1 MRDIKQAIPWKRLIC
16 LEIVVGLVLLLIT
29 FAVTAKA
36 DIDKAE
42 DKLVASVEYIRQQC
56 NNSQIR
62 DEASESKSLLRVTE
76 STDDVSRRLKFDQL
90 TAGDA
95 FANDALLKKCSQ
107 DAYLD
112 GVIVLDEAG
121 NIEYSFD
128 LTGNQP
134 ADILAKMGMDFILD
148 INSFP
153 EKKYAVRVQGNN
165 GDHIDAAAVRR
176 ADASGMLV
184 GYFSTPSE
192 YASVINNQAQTLVS
206 GYILE
211 EAGVI
216 AIGNDEGILA
226 TNKEDLL
233 GKRIEDINI
242 IAELQKSKAY
252 KKLLI
257 AKEPGTLLSYRF
269 GVMDKSQQYSIYG
282 FMNER
287 DVFPSMVYIML
298 CVLSL
303 YIVMIFAINIL
314 LKQTEKTYQKEQQ
327 ESQQRYLNSLE
338 IKNRELKAA
347 VVRAETASNAK
358 SSFLSRM
365 SHDIRTPLNGII
377 GLLKIDETH
386 LLDHNLI
393 QENHRKM
400 TVAANHLLS
409 LLNDVL
415 QMSKL
420 EDGMV
425 ELAHDVISLKELSSD
440 IATII
445 KGRVAEAG
453 LSWEYAPYD
462 YRFPYAYVYG
472 SSVHLRQIF
481 LNIFSNCI
489 KYTPKGGKI
498 TTSLECLGGRDGVCK
513 YRWTISDTGK
523 GMSPEFLERIF
534 EPFSQER
541 NDARSTYR
549 GVGLGMSIVKN
560 LLTRMDG
567 TIEVK
572 SVLGEGSTFII
583 TIPFEIAE
591 EPKEAKA
598 AEEAS
603 KANAVDAAGEAK
615 EKNKAKDTSE
625 ASEPE
630 HAAKGKDIAE
640 MHLLVAEDNE
650 LNADIIRM
658 ILEDKGA
665 SLKIVPDG
673 SKAVEEFN
681 SNPAGTYDAI
691 LMDVMMPVMNG
702 LEATK
707 AIRALSRKD
716 SKEIPIIAMT
726 ANAFAEDCHNCL
738 EAGMNYYLTKPL
750 DVAKLME
757 VLAKIE

>member
-1 MRDIKQAIPWKRLIC
+1 MRDIKQAIPWKRLIVV
-16 LEIVVGLVLLLIT
+16 EIVVGLALLLIT
-29 FAVTAKA
+29 FAVTLRA

-42 DKLVASVEYIRQQC
+42 DKLIASVEYIREQC

-76 STDDVSRRLKFDQL
+76 STDDVSRRLKFDTL
-90 TAGDA
+90 TGNA
-95 FANDALLKKCSQ
+95 FADEELLRKCSK

-112 GVIVLDEAG
+112 GLIVLDEAG
-121 NIEYSFD
+121 NVENAFD
-128 LTGNQP
+128 LTGSQP
-134 ADILAKMGMDFILD
+134 QDILEKLGMKFILD
-148 INSFP
+148 INGFP
-153 EKKYAVRVQGNN
+153 EKKYAARLHGNN
-165 GDHIDAAAVRR
+165 GDHIDAAAVKRT
-176 ADASGMLV
+176 DAPGILV
-184 GYFSTPSE
+184 GYFSTSLE
-192 YASVINNQAQTLVS
+192 YANVINNQAQMLVS

-211 EAGVI
+211 DAGVI
-216 AIGNDEGILA
+216 AIANDEGILA
-226 TNKEDLL
+226 TNDESLL
-233 GKRIEDINI
+233 GKKIDDVNI
-242 IAELQKSKAY
+242 ISKLRENKAY
-252 KKLLI
+252 KKLVI
-257 AKEPGTLLSYRF
+257 AKEPGTLFSYRF
-269 GVMDKSQQYSIYG
+269 GVMDKSQEYAIYG

-303 YIVMIFAINIL
+303 YIVMIFAINLL

-327 ESQQRYLNSLE
+327 EAQQRYLNSLE
-338 IKNRELKAA
+338 VKNRELRAA
-347 VVRAETASNAK
+347 VKRAETASAAK

-386 LLDHNLI
+386 LLDHSLI
-393 QENHRKM
+393 KENHRKM

-425 ELAHDVISLKELSSD
+425 ELAHEVISLKELSSD

-453 LSWEYAPYD
+453 LSWEYMADGNPM
-462 YRFPYAYVYG
+462 PYAYVYG
-472 SSVHLRQIF
+472 SPVHLRQIF
-481 LNIFSNCI
+481 LNIYSNCI
-489 KYTPKGGKI
+489 KYTQKGGKI
-498 TTSLECLGGRDGVCK
+498 TTSLECLGERDGVCK
-513 YRWTISDTGK
+513 YRWTISDNGE
-523 GMSPEFLERIF
+523 GMSEEFLARIF

-541 NDARSTYR
+541 NDARSTYK

-567 TIEVK
+567 TIEVN
-572 SVLGEGSTFII
+572 SVLGKGSTFVI
-583 TIPFEIAE
+583 TIPFEVAE
-591 EPKEAKA
+591 APKEAQRT
-598 AEEAS
+598 E
-603 KANAVDAAGEAK
+603 AGE
-615 EKNKAKDTSE
+615 
-625 ASEPE
+625 PGQ
-630 HAAKGKDIAE
+630 AANGKDIADL
-640 MHLLVAEDNE
+640 HLLVAEDNE

-665 SLKIVPDG
+665 TLKIVPDG
-673 SKAVEEFN
+673 SQAVDEFN
-681 SNPAGTYDAI
+681 NNPAGTYDAI

-707 AIRALSRKD
+707 AIRKLPRKD

>member
-16 LEIVVGLVLLLIT
+16 LEIVVGLALLLIT

-42 DKLVASVEYIRQQC
+42 DKLVASVEYIREQC

-76 STDDVSRRLKFDQL
+76 STDDVSRRLKFDRL
-90 TAGDA
+90 TVGDA
-95 FANDALLKKCSQ
+95 FANEELLKKCAKDS
-107 DAYLD
+107 YLD
-112 GVIVLDEAG
+112 GLIVLDEAG
-121 NIEYSFD
+121 NVEESFD
-128 LTGNQP
+128 LIGMQP
-134 ADILAKMGMDFILD
+134 ADILERMGIQFILD

-153 EKKYAVRVQGNN
+153 EKKYAARLQGNG
-165 GDHIDAAAVRR
+165 GDHVDAAAVKRI
-176 ADASGMLV
+176 DAPGMLV

-192 YASVINNQAQTLVS
+192 YANVINNQAQTLVS

-216 AIGNDEGILA
+216 AIGNEEGILA

-233 GKRIEDINI
+233 GKRGDDVNI
-242 IAELQKSKAY
+242 ISKLRESKAH

-269 GVMDKSQQYSIYG
+269 GVMDKSQEYYIYG

-347 VVRAETASNAK
+347 VVRAETASAAK

-425 ELAHDVISLKELSSD
+425 ELAHELISLKQLSSD

-445 KGRVAEAG
+445 RVRVAEAG
-453 LSWEYAPYD
+453 LSWEYVPD
-462 YRFPYAYVYG
+462 NNPMPYAYVYG
-472 SSVHLRQIF
+472 SPVHLRQIF
-481 LNIFSNCI
+481 LNIYSNCI
-489 KYTPKGGKI
+489 KYTPKGGRI
-498 TTSLECLGGRDGVCK
+498 TTKLECLGGRDGVCK

-523 GMSPEFLERIF
+523 GMTPEFLEKIF
-534 EPFSQER
+534 EPFSQEQ
-541 NDARSTYR
+541 NDARSTYK

-572 SVLGEGSTFII
+572 STVGKGSTFII

-591 EPKEAKA
+591 APKDAQPAKEAEAATVNAAAEADEANKENPASEADEPKQPA
-598 AEEAS
+598 
-603 KANAVDAAGEAK
+603 
-615 EKNKAKDTSE
+615 
-625 ASEPE
+625 
-630 HAAKGKDIAE
+630 KDIAD
-640 MHLLVAEDNE
+640 MNLLIAEDNE

-658 ILEDKGA
+658 ILEDKGT

-681 SNPAGTYDAI
+681 SNPPGTYDAI

-702 LEATK
+702 LDATK
-707 AIRALSRKD
+707 AIRALPRKD

-757 VLAKIE
+757 VLAKIG

>member
-16 LEIVVGLVLLLIT
+16 LEIVVGLALLLIT
-29 FAVTAKA
+29 FAVTARA

-42 DKLVASVEYIRQQC
+42 DKLVASVEYIREQC

-76 STDDVSRRLKFDQL
+76 STDDVSRRLKFDRL
-90 TAGDA
+90 AAGDA
-95 FANDALLKKCSQ
+95 FANEELLKSCAQ
-107 DAYLD
+107 DSYLD
-112 GVIVLDEAG
+112 GLIVLDEAG
-121 NIEYSFD
+121 NVEESFD
-128 LTGNQP
+128 LTGMQP
-134 ADILAKMGMDFILD
+134 ADVLERMGMQFILD

-153 EKKYAVRVQGNN
+153 EKKYAARLQGNS
-165 GDHIDAAAVRR
+165 GDHVDAAAVKRT
-176 ADASGMLV
+176 DAPGMLV

-192 YASVINNQAQTLVS
+192 YANVINNQAQTLVS

-216 AIGNDEGILA
+216 AIGNEEGILA

-233 GKRIEDINI
+233 GKRVDDVNI
-242 IAELQKSKAY
+242 ISKLRESKTH

-269 GVMDKSQQYSIYG
+269 GVMDKSQEYYIYG

-347 VVRAETASNAK
+347 VVRAETASAAK

-386 LLDHNLI
+386 LLDHSLI

-425 ELAHDVISLKELSSD
+425 ELAHELISLKQLSSD

-445 KGRVAEAG
+445 RVRVAEAG
-453 LSWEYAPYD
+453 LSWEYVSNGPL
-462 YRFPYAYVYG
+462 PYAYVYG
-472 SSVHLRQIF
+472 SPVHLRQIF
-481 LNIFSNCI
+481 LNIYSNCI

-523 GMSPEFLERIF
+523 GMTPEFLEKIF
-534 EPFSQER
+534 EPFSQEQ
-541 NDARSTYR
+541 NDARSTYK

-572 SVLGEGSTFII
+572 STVGKGSTFII

-591 EPKEAKA
+591 APEEAQP
-598 AEEAS
+598 AEEAEAATADE
-603 KANAVDAAGEAK
+603 ANK
-615 EKNKAKDTSE
+615 ENPASE
-625 ASEPE
+625 ADEPKQP
-630 HAAKGKDIAE
+630 AKDIADLN
-640 MHLLVAEDNE
+640 LLIAEDNE

-658 ILEDKGA
+658 ILEDKGT

-681 SNPAGTYDAI
+681 SNPPGTYDAI

-702 LEATK
+702 LDATK
-707 AIRALSRKD
+707 AIRALPRKD

-757 VLAKIE
+757 VLAKIG

>member
-16 LEIVVGLVLLLIT
+16 LEIVVGLALLLIT

-42 DKLVASVEYIRQQC
+42 DKLVASVEYIREQC

-76 STDDVSRRLKFDQL
+76 STDDVSRRLKFDRL

-95 FANDALLKKCSQ
+95 FANEELLKSCAQ
-107 DAYLD
+107 DSYLD
-112 GVIVLDEAG
+112 GLIVLDEAG
-121 NIEYSFD
+121 NVEESFD
-128 LTGNQP
+128 LTGMQP
-134 ADILAKMGMDFILD
+134 ADVLERMGMQFILD

-153 EKKYAVRVQGNN
+153 EKKYAARLQGNS
-165 GDHIDAAAVRR
+165 GDHVDAAAVKRT
-176 ADASGMLV
+176 DAPGMLV

-192 YASVINNQAQTLVS
+192 YANVINNQAQTLVS

-216 AIGNDEGILA
+216 AIGNEEGILA

-233 GKRIEDINI
+233 GKRVDDVNI
-242 IAELQKSKAY
+242 ISKLRESKTH

-269 GVMDKSQQYSIYG
+269 GVMDKSQEYYIYG

-347 VVRAETASNAK
+347 VVRAETASAAK

-386 LLDHNLI
+386 LLDHSLI

-425 ELAHDVISLKELSSD
+425 ELAHELISLKQLSSD

-445 KGRVAEAG
+445 RVRVAEAG
-453 LSWEYAPYD
+453 LSWEYVSNGPL
-462 YRFPYAYVYG
+462 PYAYVYG
-472 SSVHLRQIF
+472 SPVHLRQIF
-481 LNIFSNCI
+481 LNIYSNCI

-523 GMSPEFLERIF
+523 GMTPEFLEKIF
-534 EPFSQER
+534 EPFSQEQ
-541 NDARSTYR
+541 NDARSTYK

-572 SVLGEGSTFII
+572 STVGKGSTFII

-591 EPKEAKA
+591 APEEAQP
-598 AEEAS
+598 AEEAEAATADE
-603 KANAVDAAGEAK
+603 ANK
-615 EKNKAKDTSE
+615 ENPASE
-625 ASEPE
+625 ADEPKQP
-630 HAAKGKDIAE
+630 AKDIADLN
-640 MHLLVAEDNE
+640 LLIAEDNE

-658 ILEDKGA
+658 ILEDKGT

-681 SNPAGTYDAI
+681 SNPPGTYDAI

-702 LEATK
+702 LDATK
-707 AIRALSRKD
+707 AIRALPRKD

-757 VLAKIE
+757 VLAKIG

>member
-16 LEIVVGLVLLLIT
+16 LEIVVGLALLLIT

-42 DKLVASVEYIRQQC
+42 DKLVASVEYIREQC

-76 STDDVSRRLKFDQL
+76 STDDVSRRLKFDRL

-95 FANDALLKKCSQ
+95 FANEELLKSCAQ
-107 DAYLD
+107 DSYLD
-112 GVIVLDEAG
+112 GLIVLDEAG
-121 NIEYSFD
+121 NVEESFD
-128 LTGNQP
+128 LTGMQP
-134 ADILAKMGMDFILD
+134 ADVLERMGMQFILD

-153 EKKYAVRVQGNN
+153 EKKYAARLQGNS
-165 GDHIDAAAVRR
+165 GDHVDAAAVKRT
-176 ADASGMLV
+176 DAPGMLV

-192 YASVINNQAQTLVS
+192 YANVINNQAQTLVS

-216 AIGNDEGILA
+216 AIGNEEGILA

-233 GKRIEDINI
+233 GKRVDDVNMI
-242 IAELQKSKAY
+242 SKLRESKTH

-269 GVMDKSQQYSIYG
+269 GVMDKSQEYYIYG

-347 VVRAETASNAK
+347 VVRAETASAAK

-386 LLDHNLI
+386 LLDHSLI

-425 ELAHDVISLKELSSD
+425 ELAHELISLKQLSSD

-445 KGRVAEAG
+445 RVRVAEAG
-453 LSWEYAPYD
+453 LSWEYVSNGPL
-462 YRFPYAYVYG
+462 PYAYVYG
-472 SSVHLRQIF
+472 SPVHLRQIF
-481 LNIFSNCI
+481 LNIYSNCI

-523 GMSPEFLERIF
+523 GMTPEFLEKIF
-534 EPFSQER
+534 EPFSQEQ
-541 NDARSTYR
+541 NDARSTYK

-572 SVLGEGSTFII
+572 STVGKGSTFII

-591 EPKEAKA
+591 APEEAQP
-598 AEEAS
+598 AEEAEAATADE
-603 KANAVDAAGEAK
+603 ANK
-615 EKNKAKDTSE
+615 ENPASE
-625 ASEPE
+625 ADEPKQP
-630 HAAKGKDIAE
+630 AKDIADLN
-640 MHLLVAEDNE
+640 LLIAEDNE

-658 ILEDKGA
+658 ILEDKGT

-681 SNPAGTYDAI
+681 SNPPGTYDAI

-702 LEATK
+702 LDATK
-707 AIRALSRKD
+707 AIRALPRKD

-757 VLAKIE
+757 VLAKIG

>member
-1 MRDIKQAIPWKRLIC
+1 MRDIKQAIPWKRLIF
-16 LEIVVGLVLLLIT
+16 LEIIVGLALLLIT
-29 FAVTAKA
+29 FAVTARA

-42 DKLVASVEYIRQQC
+42 DKLVASVEYIKEQC

-76 STDDVSRRLKFDQL
+76 STDDVSRRLKFDRL
-90 TAGDA
+90 TDNA
-95 FANDALLKKCSQ
+95 FANDELLKKCSK

-112 GVIVLDEAG
+112 GLIVLDEAG
-121 NIEYSFD
+121 DIVDSFD

-134 ADILAKMGMDFILD
+134 KDILDKMGMKFILD
-148 INSFP
+148 INGFP
-153 EKKYAVRVQGNN
+153 EKKYAVRLQGNDGN
-165 GDHIDAAAVRR
+165 HIDAAAVQRT
-176 ADASGMLV
+176 DAPGMLV

-192 YASVINNQAQTLVS
+192 YANVINNQAQALVS

-211 EAGVI
+211 DAGVI
-216 AIGNDEGILA
+216 CIGNEEGILA

-233 GKRIEDINI
+233 GKRIDDVHI
-242 IAELQKSKAY
+242 ISELRANKAY
-252 KKLLI
+252 KKLFI
-257 AKEPGTLLSYRF
+257 AREPGTLLSYRF
-269 GVMDKSQQYSIYG
+269 GVMDKSQDYSIYG
-282 FMNER
+282 FMNEN

-327 ESQQRYLNSLE
+327 EAQQQYLNSLE
-338 IKNRELKAA
+338 VKNRELKAA
-347 VVRAETASNAK
+347 VVRAETASAAK

-386 LLDHNLI
+386 LMDHKLI
-393 QENHRKM
+393 QENHQKM

-420 EDGMV
+420 EDGMID
-425 ELAHDVISLKELSSD
+425 LAHEAISLKELSSD

-445 KGRVAEAG
+445 KGSVGEAG
-453 LSWEYAPYD
+453 LSWEYMADGNPM
-462 YRFPYAYVYG
+462 PYAYVYG
-472 SSVHLRQIF
+472 SPVHLRQIF
-481 LNIFSNCI
+481 LNIYSNCI
-489 KYTPKGGKI
+489 KYTPKGGRI
-498 TTSLECLGGRDGVCK
+498 MTSMECLGERDGVCK
-513 YRWTISDTGK
+513 YRWTISDTGE
-523 GMSPEFLERIF
+523 GMSQEFLARIF

-541 NDARSTYR
+541 NDARSTYK
-549 GVGLGMSIVKN
+549 GVGLGMAIVKN
-560 LLTRMDG
+560 LLNRMNG
-567 TIEVK
+567 TIEVQ
-572 SVLGEGSTFII
+572 SVLGKGSTFVI
-583 TIPFEIAE
+583 TIPFDVAE
-591 EPKEAKA
+591 PP
-598 AEEAS
+598 AEEAQEPAQAEEQGQAATG
-603 KANAVDAAGEAK
+603 KA
-615 EKNKAKDTSE
+615 
-625 ASEPE
+625 
-630 HAAKGKDIAE
+630 IAD

-665 SLKIVPDG
+665 TLKIVPDG
-673 SKAVEEFN
+673 SQAVDEFN
-681 SNPAGTYDAI
+681 NNPAGTYDAI

-707 AIRALSRKD
+707 AIRALPRQD
-716 SKEIPIIAMT
+716 STEIPIIAMT

-750 DVAKLME
+750 DVGKLME
-757 VLAKIE
+757 VLAKIK

>member
-1 MRDIKQAIPWKRLIC
+1 MRDMKQAIPWKRLIF
-16 LEIVVGLVLLLIT
+16 LEVIVGLALLLIT
-29 FAVTAKA
+29 FAVTARA
-36 DIDKAE
+36 DIDKAQ
-42 DKLVASVEYIRQQC
+42 DKLVASVEYIKEQC

-90 TAGDA
+90 TGNA
-95 FANDALLKKCSQ
+95 FDDRELLKKCSK

-112 GVIVLDEAG
+112 GLIVLDEAG
-121 NIEYSFD
+121 NVECSFD
-128 LTGNQP
+128 LVGMQP
-134 ADILAKMGMDFILD
+134 ADMLAKMGMNFILD
-148 INSFP
+148 INAFP
-153 EKKYAVRVQGNN
+153 EKKYAVRVQGNDGN
-165 GDHIDAAAVRR
+165 HIDATAVKRT
-176 ADASGMLV
+176 DAPGMLV

-192 YASVINNQAQTLVS
+192 YANVINNQAQALVS

-216 AIGNDEGILA
+216 AIGNEDGILA

-233 GKRIEDINI
+233 GKRVEDVHI
-242 IAELQKSKAY
+242 ISELRANKTY

-257 AKEPGTLLSYRF
+257 ANEPGTLLSYRF
-269 GVMDKSQQYSIYG
+269 GVMDKSQEYYIYG
-282 FMNER
+282 FMDEA

-327 ESQQRYLNSLE
+327 DSQQRYLNSLE

-347 VVRAETASNAK
+347 VVRAETASAAK

-386 LLDHNLI
+386 LMDHKLI
-393 QENHRKM
+393 RENHQKM

-425 ELAHDVISLKELSSD
+425 ELAHEVISLKELSSD

-453 LSWEYAPYD
+453 LSWEYMPD
-462 YRFPYAYVYG
+462 DNPMPYAYVYG
-472 SSVHLRQIF
+472 SPVHLRQIF
-481 LNIFSNCI
+481 LNIYSNCI
-489 KYTPKGGKI
+489 KYTPKGGRI
-498 TTSLECLGGRDGVCK
+498 MTSMECLGERDGVCK
-513 YRWTISDTGK
+513 YRWTISDTGE
-523 GMSPEFLERIF
+523 GMSEEFLAKIF

-541 NDARSTYR
+541 NDARSTYK
-549 GVGLGMSIVKN
+549 GVGLGMAIVKN
-560 LLTRMDG
+560 LLTRMNG
-567 TIEVK
+567 TIEVR
-572 SVLGEGSTFII
+572 SVLGEGSTFVI
-583 TIPFEIAE
+583 TIPFDVAE
-591 EPKEAKA
+591 EPSQPSEEQVQEA
-598 AEEAS
+598 
-603 KANAVDAAGEAK
+603 
-615 EKNKAKDTSE
+615 
-625 ASEPE
+625 PQP
-630 HAAKGKDIAE
+630 AKGKQIAD

-665 SLKIVPDG
+665 TLKIVPDG
-673 SKAVEEFN
+673 SQAVDEFN

-691 LMDVMMPVMNG
+691 LMDVMMPVMDG

-707 AIRALSRKD
+707 AIRALPRKD
-716 SKEIPIIAMT
+716 SNQIPIIAMT